1 MNKTIKKC
9 VVLFVGVMAVIV
21 LLCTIFPQ
29 GAAVLTGGTDVVSEK
44 VLIPGGQSIGIQMSV
59 SGVLVVGLEEI
70 ETEDSIVSPGLNA
83 GIQVGDM
90 IVSING
96 RKVKEPGDVRR
107 IAAAAGNEAAEVLV
121 DVSRKN
127 KELSFAV
134 KPARDYSD
142 GKYKLGIWVKE
153 KIAGIGTMTFYDP
166 ETGYFAALGHG
177 IYEPKT
183 GALLAV
189 KQGELFK
196 TSVKSIKSG
205 EAGKPGEIRGILYG
219 DTKDLGALGKNTEF
233 GIYGKM
239 GKNIK
244 ELHLNEPIVTASQ
257 EQIEL
262 GPAYILTT
270 IDGQKIQRFDIEIE
284 KINFQKK
291 AAGRGLEIKV
301 VDRKLI
307 ESSGGIVQ
315 GMSGSPII
323 QNNRIIG
330 AITHVF
336 VNNPQKGY
344 GVFIE
349 WMIEESLKE

>member
-1 MNKTIKKC
+1 
-9 VVLFVGVMAVIV
+9 MAVIV
-21 LLCTIFPQ
+21 LLCTIFPE

-70 ETEDSIVSPGLNA
+70 ETENAIVSPGLNA

-96 RKVKEPGDVRR
+96 KKVNEPADVQE
-107 IAAAAGNEAAEVLV
+107 IVEESAAESAEVMV
-121 DVSRKN
+121 DVSRKS
-127 KELSFAV
+127 KVLSFAV

-142 GKYKLGIWVKE
+142 GKFKLGIWVKE

-183 GALLAV
+183 GALLKV
-189 KQGELFK
+189 KKGELLK

-205 EAGKPGEIRGILYG
+205 QVGKPGEIRGILYG
-219 DTKDLGALGKNTEF
+219 DTKDLGMLRKNTEF

-239 GKNIK
+239 GKNI
-244 ELHLNEPIVTASQ
+244 EQLHLNEPIVTGSQ
-257 EQIEL
+257 EQVEV

-270 IDGQKIQRFDIEIE
+270 IDGQKIERFDIEIE
-284 KINFQKK
+284 KIKFQKK
-291 AAGRGLEIKV
+291 AGGRGLEIKV

-349 WMIEESLKE
+349 WMLEESLKE